1 MFTVNNEGQD
11 CKTQSPAGT
20 NTSCKAA
27 ITEPEPMSDE
37 TDTTEST
44 MDVAER
50 ATEHISKEPN
60 ASGAINSSMDVEKS
74 HSEAIPQDS
83 KADIHFGSAADN
95 QPSPGGVD
103 VVADNHSGG
112 AASDAD
118 AVDFATLSK
127 RRSEDGSGLDWM
139 QQLMAKIN
147 QAADEKGLCSFDNN
161 FQ

>member
-1 MFTVNNEGQD
+1 
-11 CKTQSPAGT
+11 
-20 NTSCKAA
+20 
-27 ITEPEPMSDE
+27 MSDE

-50 ATEHISKEPN
+50 DTEHISKEPT

-74 HSEAIPQDS
+74 HTEAIPQDS

-95 QPSPGGVD
+95 QSSPGGVE
-103 VVADNHSGG
+103 VASDNHSGG

-127 RRSEDGSGLDWM
+127 KRSEDGSGLDWM

-147 QAADEKGLCSFDNN
+147 QAADDKG
-161 FQ
+161 

>member
-1 MFTVNNEGQD
+1 MR
-11 CKTQSPAGT
+11 
-20 NTSCKAA
+20 NTSCTAS
-27 ITEPEPMSDE
+27 ITEPEPMAD
-37 TDTTEST
+37 DKNTTEST
-44 MDVAER
+44 MDATER

-74 HSEAIPQDS
+74 HTEAIPRNS
-83 KADIHFGSAADN
+83 EADMHFGSAADN

-103 VVADNHSGG
+103 FAADNHSRD
-112 AASDAD
+112 AASDAVT
-118 AVDFATLSK
+118 ADFATLSK

-147 QAADEKGLCSFDNN
+147 QAADEKGLCSFENN

>member
-1 MFTVNNEGQD
+1 MYTVRNEAQD
-11 CKTQSPAGT
+11 CKTQSPASR

-50 ATEHISKEPN
+50 DTEHISKEPN
-60 ASGAINSSMDVEKS
+60 ASSAINSSMDVEKS
-74 HSEAIPQDS
+74 LTEAIPQDS
-83 KADIHFGSAADN
+83 KADIHFVSAADN
-95 QPSPGGVD
+95 QSSPGGVD
-103 VVADNHSGG
+103 FAADNHSCD
-112 AASDAD
+112 ATSDT
-118 AVDFATLSK
+118 VDFATLSK
-127 RRSEDGSGLDWM
+127 RRSEYGSGLDWM

-147 QAADEKGLCSFDNN
+147 QAADEKGLCSVDNN

>member
-1 MFTVNNEGQD
+1 
-11 CKTQSPAGT
+11 
-20 NTSCKAA
+20 
-27 ITEPEPMSDE
+27 MSDE

-50 ATEHISKEPN
+50 DTEHISKEPN
-60 ASGAINSSMDVEKS
+60 AAGAINSSMDVEKS

-83 KADIHFGSAADN
+83 IADIRLGSAADN
-95 QPSPGGVD
+95 HTGPVE
-103 VVADNHSGG
+103 VAVAADNDSGDP
-112 AASDAD
+112 ASDT
-118 AVDFATLSK
+118 VDFATLSK

-161 FQ
+161 FR